1 MLTGQHLSYRVGEHR
16 LLDKVSVSF
25 SPEQLS
31 LIVGANGAGKSTLVR
46 ALCGMLPGLEGE
58 VRYGGRALSDW
69 STVQLA
75 RVRAVLSQG
84 IELAFPLRTWEVVMM
99 GRYPHFTGGPEA
111 RDERACEE
119 AMRFF
124 DVWDWADRDYLTLSG
139 GERQRVHFARVL
151 SQVWYPTPGA
161 LRYLVLDE
169 PLTFLDIRYQ
179 YDFMHRV
186 RELMAAGDLVVVG
199 IVHDLN
205 LAARFADHLVM
216 MRKGQVLAAA
226 APQDV
231 LQPALVQEAFGIL
244 PEVRHDGGDG
254 RMHLVFG

>member
-1 MLTGQHLSYRVGEHR
+1 MLSAADLTYRVGEHL
-16 LLDKVSVSF
+16 LLDRVSVTF
-25 SPEQLS
+25 RAGALS
-31 LIVGANGAGKSTLVR
+31 LVVGANGAGKSTLVR
-46 ALCGMLPGLEGE
+46 ALCGQLTGLEGT
-58 VRYGGRALSDW
+58 VRYDGRPLGDW
-69 STVQLA
+69 SAAQLA
-75 RVRAVLSQG
+75 KVRAVLSQG

-99 GRYPHFTGGPEA
+99 GRYPHFTGGPEP

-124 DVWDWADRDYLTLSG
+124 DVWEWADRDYLTLSG

-151 SQVWYPTPGA
+151 SQIWFPTPGA

-186 RELMAAGDLVVVG
+186 RELMAPGDLVVVG

-205 LAARFADHLVM
+205 LAARFADHLVL
-216 MRKGQVLAAA
+216 MRKGRILASASAA
-226 APQDV
+226 EV
-231 LQPALVQEAFGIL
+231 LQPDLVLEAFGIR
-244 PEVRHDGGDG
+244 PEVRHDAVDG